1 MMTEFNVGAA
11 LAKRLEGGQQNQGS
25 GRQASLGKTQT
36 KPSPFSRFTIGFL
49 AVVGLSGAAWPFI
62 PRHYES
68 TATLILRSADD
79 MGLVNH
85 SQALKQVLDE
95 SAVQAELDVIA
106 SQPLSAEVTKALD
119 LASDPE
125 FNNTGSS
132 WFGRSS
138 ASVSDPVRAVQ
149 NHLIVSHDRKS
160 YTVKLGY
167 WSNDPAKAMRM
178 ADALAKAYL
187 ERQVRRKQEG
197 NARLIER
204 LETRLIEL
212 ATREADLR
220 RLSNNDISGSFELA
234 AHSDDRTAVAVELA
248 GVRQR
253 LVETTQRQVE
263 VVPDAERI
271 GDAQLPLS
279 AAFPNPV
286 LMVIATLLAAT
297 LAGLLF
303 AWPGLSPGLRDDIRS
318 LDGLKDRK

>member
-1 MMTEFNVGAA
+1 MTEFDVSAT
-11 LAKRLEGGQQNQGS
+11 LAKRLDRGQENRGS
-25 GRQASLGKTQT
+25 GRQASTVKAPT
-36 KPSPFSRFTIGFL
+36 KASPFSRFTLGFL
-49 AVVGLSGAAWPFI
+49 PVVGLSASAWPFI

-95 SAVQAELDVIA
+95 SAVQSELDVIA
-106 SQPLSAEVTKALD
+106 SLPLSAEVTHSLD
-119 LASDPE
+119 LATDPE
-125 FNNTGSS
+125 FSKSGSPL
-132 WFGRSS
+132 FGF
-138 ASVSDPVRAVQ
+138 ASPAAPDPVRVVQ
-149 NHLIVSHDRKS
+149 SHLVVSHDRKS

-204 LETRLIEL
+204 LEARLIEL

-220 RLSNNDISGSFELA
+220 RLSNNEVIGSFELA
-234 AHSDDRTAVAVELA
+234 AHSDDRTAIAVELA

-271 GDAQLPLS
+271 GDALQPLT

-286 LMVIATLLAAT
+286 LMAIATLLAAT
-297 LAGLLF
+297 LIGLVL
-303 AWPGLSPGLRDDIRS
+303 AWPALSPRLRQDLRS
-318 LDGLKDRK
+318 FDGLKDRT